1 MIRNVLGILM
11 LCISGFSMVTM
22 QIISFISLADVASQ
36 KLMMMSVYVLIMLVF
51 HLLGITLYKGV
62 NWKISTYLTIWFAT
76 ASSVLVIIAVL
87 AMRSTKEL
95 TKIIDTQV
103 FNYFNDYSSGVI
115 VILIFMGLS
124 LYLYAS
130 SKKETLKKIKVV

>member
-1 MIRNVLGILM
+1 M
-11 LCISGFSMVTM
+11 LCISGFCMVTI
-22 QIISFISLADVASQ
+22 QIISFMSLADVASQ

-62 NWKISTYLTIWFAT
+62 NWKISSYLTIWFAT

-87 AMRSTKEL
+87 AMRSAKEL
-95 TKIIDTQV
+95 TKIIDTQI
-103 FNYFNDYSSGVI
+103 FNYFNDYIFGAI
-115 VILIFMGLS
+115 AILIFMGLS

-130 SKKETLKKIKVV
+130 YKKEALKS

>member
-11 LCISGFSMVTM
+11 LCISGFSMVTI

-36 KLMMMSVYVLIMLVF
+36 KLMMMSVYVLIMLLF
-51 HLLGITLYKGV
+51 HLLGITLYKVV

-130 SKKETLKKIKVV
+130 SKKEALKKIKVV

>member
-1 MIRNVLGILM
+1 
-11 LCISGFSMVTM
+11 MVTI

-36 KLMMMSVYVLIMLVF
+36 KLMMMSVYVLIMLLF
-51 HLLGITLYKGV
+51 HLLGITLYKVV

-130 SKKETLKKIKVV
+130 SKKEALKKIKVV

>member
-11 LCISGFSMVTM
+11 LCISGFCMVTI
-22 QIISFISLADVASQ
+22 QIISFMSLADVASQ
-36 KLMMMSVYVLIMLVF
+36 KLMMISVYVVLMLVF

-62 NWKISTYLTIWFAT
+62 NWKISTYLMIWFAT

-87 AMRSTKEL
+87 VMRGAKEL
-95 TKIIDTQV
+95 TKIVDTQI
-103 FNYFNDYSSGVI
+103 FNYFNDYVSGAI
-115 VILIFMGLS
+115 AIFISMGLS

-130 SKKETLKKIKVV
+130 SKKEALKS